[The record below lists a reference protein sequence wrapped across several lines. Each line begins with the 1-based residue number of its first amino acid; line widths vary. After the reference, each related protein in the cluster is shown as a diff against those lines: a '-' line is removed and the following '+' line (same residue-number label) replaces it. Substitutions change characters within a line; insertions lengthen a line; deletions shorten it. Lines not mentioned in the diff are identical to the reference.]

1 MSAVLNRRTVFV
13 AIAAFV
19 LALAVAYALG
29 STGEASEGSG
39 DSPGS
44 AATSIDV
51 PSSVAGQSSLGDAA
65 ALPALVARPQPEPE
79 PEPEPDEPSA
89 PATETPVIVTPDP
102 PVVVTPDPPAPPP
115 PPPPEVEF
123 DDSG

>member
-1 MSAVLNRRTVFV
+1 MPSELNRRAALV

-29 STGEASEGSG
+29 STGQASEGSG
-39 DSPGS
+39 DTPGS
-44 AATSIDV
+44 AATPLDV
-51 PSSVAGQSSLGDAA
+51 SSSVAGQSTLGEAP
-65 ALPALVARPQPEPE
+65 ALPALVVPPPPPEPE
-79 PEPEPDEPSA
+79 ESEEPAEEPA
-89 PATETPVIVTPDP
+89 PTVVESPPPVTTQP
-102 PVVVTPDPPAPPP
+102 PVVVQPPPEP